1 MDLELPTSSSLAISS
16 SLSGTFGVQLSNAM
30 NTSDQGLD
38 AFRKFSDMLKES
50 CERYSPPVD
59 DPMRWKSW
67 FQECGFESATEKI
80 FKMPCSPR
88 TRGASQ
94 AKNGLETISEGPWH
108 IRSRN
113 HRVTGGVETRST
125 QADMHAYWHL

>member
-1 MDLELPTSSSLAISS
+1 
-16 SLSGTFGVQLSNAM
+16 
-30 NTSDQGLD
+30 
-38 AFRKFSDMLKES
+38 MLKES

-94 AKNGLETISEGPWH
+94 ASRCLGAAQLTKKPKENGLETISEGPWH